1 MLFLVLAIS
10 LIATGYLYKSTDV
23 RNRAAGSV
31 VNVPKRLAIF
41 QGYLQ
46 VIQTD
51 LNQFDVIVMPMGA
64 EDPNDEDNG
73 IVRSKVSGLKN
84 SGKEVFGYVDMGV
97 TTQNLTS
104 VQAKINVDRWMAMGV
119 TGIFWDN
126 CGYDALNSR
135 ARQVELIDYT
145 HSKGMKVFLNAKEPN
160 DLFISVPA
168 ITFVSGDYYLYED
181 FLVANNVLQPLYTW
195 QTKADKL
202 VALGATT
209 GVRMAVVTTAT
220 DEKYKTA
227 AWWGATLINAYAFG
241 YSYPGYG
248 AKDIGADTLFTAPV
262 VNSNFGTQFLDAT
275 ITHSYDY
282 RTHTRKTDKGII
294 TLTGDGVTTL
304 NGTFTA
310 QVAPTSTP
318 MQVTPT
324 PTIKPTAIPTATPF
338 NNPTATPTKVLV
350 VPTATP
356 TMIVSGGSTTNIIP
370 NNSAE
375 TASSNASIPSS
386 WDQDNWGSN
395 SATFSYLSGGA
406 HSGSRA
412 LKVQISSIS
421 DGDAKWTFN
430 ALTVTPGAT
439 YKFSDWYQSNVASQV
454 VAYIINKDWSETYL
468 DLTAAPASSGW
479 AQYSTSFQ
487 MPSNAMQASIFHL
500 IDKVGWLITDD
511 YSLGTGTGTVV
522 APTATKV
529 PTATPTKIPTA
540 TPTKIS
546 VVVATS
552 TPTKIPT
559 PSPTKTPV
567 SGSVIGNIIPNN
579 GVETVSSNVL
589 LPSQWGKDRWGSNST
604 VFTYL
609 SSGAY
614 EGSRALKVQINS
626 ISSGDAKWT
635 FNSIP
640 VTAGAIYKFSDW
652 YQSNINSRVVLFY
665 INADGSEDY
674 VEMAL
679 APSSSTW
686 KQYSTAFQ
694 VPSSAKTLSVFHL
707 IDKAG
712 WLMTDA
718 YNLTR

>member
-1 MLFLVLAIS
+1 MRKVFSVLFLALTIS

-23 RNRAAGSV
+23 RNKAAVGT
-31 VNVPKRLAIF
+31 VNIPKRLAIF
-41 QGYLQ
+41 QGYLTA
-46 VIQTD
+46 IQSD

-64 EDPNDEDNG
+64 EDSEDADNS
-73 IVRSKVSGLKN
+73 ILRSKVSGLVN

-97 TTQNLTS
+97 NTQNLTS
-104 VQAKINVDRWMAMGV
+104 AQAKANVDRWMAMGV

-135 ARQVELIDYT
+135 VRQTELFDYT
-145 HSKGMKVFLNAKEPN
+145 RAKGLKVFINAKEPN
-160 DLFISVPA
+160 DVVFA
-168 ITFVSGDYYLYED
+168 AGDYYLYED
-181 FLVANNVLQPLYTW
+181 FLVGNNTLQQLYLW
-195 QTKADKL
+195 QAKADKL
-202 VALGATT
+202 VALGVKVLT
-209 GVRMAVVTTAT
+209 MTTAN

-227 AWWGATLINAYAFG
+227 AWWGATLLNAYAFG

-248 AKDIGADTLFTAPV
+248 AKETGADTLFTVPV
-262 VNSNFGTQFLDAT
+262 INNNFGSQFIDAT
-275 ITHSYDY
+275 IIHSADY

-310 QVAPTSTP
+310 QMAPTSTP
-318 MQVTPT
+318 MPVVPTVTV
-324 PTIKPTAIPTATPF
+324 KPI
-338 NNPTATPTKVLV
+338 ATPTNPPVGG
-350 VPTATP
+350 PT
-356 TMIVSGGSTTNIIP
+356 GNTTNVIP

-375 TASSNASIPSS
+375 TASSNAGIPSS

-395 SATFSYLSGGA
+395 SATFSYLNSGA

-412 LKVQISSIS
+412 LKVQINSIS

-439 YKFSDWYQSNVASQV
+439 YKFSDYYQSNISSRV

-468 DLTAAPASSGW
+468 ELTAAPASSAW
-479 AQYSTSFQ
+479 TQYNTSFQ

-500 IDKVGWLITDD
+500 IDKVGYLITDD
-511 YSLGTGTGTVV
+511 YSLSTGTGTVV
-522 APTATKV
+522 V
-529 PTATPTKIPTA
+529 P
-540 TPTKIS
+540 
-546 VVVATS
+546 VATS

-559 PSPTKTPV
+559 ATLTPTKIPVVATATATPTKTPV
-567 SGSVIGNIIPNN
+567 VVTPTNPPAGGPVVGNIIPNN
-579 GVETVSSNVL
+579 GVETASWNAN
-589 LPSQWGKDRWGSNST
+589 LPSKWGKDRWGSNST

-652 YQSNINSRVVLFY
+652 YQSNIESQVVLFY
-665 INADGSEDY
+665 INTDGSESY
-674 VEMAL
+674 VDMPL
-679 APSSSTW
+679 APSSTTW

-694 VPSSAKTLSVFHL
+694 VPSNAKTLSVFHL
-707 IDKAG
+707 IDKVG